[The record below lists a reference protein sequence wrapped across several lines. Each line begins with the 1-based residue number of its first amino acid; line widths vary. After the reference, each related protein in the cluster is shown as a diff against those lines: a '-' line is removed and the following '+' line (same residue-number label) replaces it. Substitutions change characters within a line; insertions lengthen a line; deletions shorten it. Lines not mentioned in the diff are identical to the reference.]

1 MQSTIRTV
9 ISNARVWAVVIALAG
24 IAVAMDRSATPA
36 AEAQATTSAAVAYMP
51 ATGTPEANAKARL
64 KEMSDYM
71 GAQKAFS
78 FEYDTF
84 LEVVTKEDQKLGLA
98 SSGSMAV
105 SRPDKI
111 RATRTGGF
119 ADVEYVFDGKTLTML
134 GKNANAYAQAA
145 ATGTIDQLV
154 DTVRDK
160 YHRPV
165 PGADLL
171 MSNIHDQLMPEVTNA
186 KDLGSGVIDGVEC
199 DHLAFR
205 TKDVDWQIWIAQGER
220 PYPCRYVI
228 TSTQV
233 SRAPAYTVA
242 LRDWNTDA
250 VAPASF
256 VFKAPAN
263 ARKLNPGE
271 LKDFDELPAIFKIVK
286 DAKDKRAG
294 LDLRLLPTA
303 VSEFF
308 VSTAEAVV
316 GRPLT
321 PVSVSGVARRTA
333 RRCSADVYDC

>member
-1 MQSTIRTV
+1 
-9 ISNARVWAVVIALAG
+9 VIAFAAVG
-24 IAVAMDRSATPA
+24 VAMDMSATPA
-36 AEAQATTSAAVAYMP
+36 AEAQAKPAAAAGYMP
-51 ATGTPEANAKARL
+51 PTGTPEANAKARL

-71 GAQKAFS
+71 AGQKAFS
-78 FEYDTF
+78 FEYDTL

-105 SRPDKI
+105 RRPDKI
-111 RATRTGGF
+111 HTTRTGGF
-119 ADVEYVFDGKTLTML
+119 ADVEFVFDGKTLTML
-134 GKNANAYAQAA
+134 GKNANAYAQAPA
-145 ATGTIDQLV
+145 VGTIDQLV
-154 DTVRDK
+154 DTLRDK

-171 MSNIHDQLMPEVTNA
+171 MSNIYDQLMPEVTNA

-205 TKDVDWQIWIAQGER
+205 SKEVDWQIWIAQGAR

-228 TSTQV
+228 TSTKV
-233 SRAPAYTVA
+233 SRAPAYTID

-250 VAPASF
+250 AAPSF
-256 VFKAPAN
+256 AFKAPAN

-271 LKDFDELPAIFKIVK
+271 LKDFDELPAIFKIVRE
-286 DAKDKRAG
+286 KRAG

-308 VSTAEAVV
+308 VSTAEAIV

-321 PVSVSGVARRTA
+321 PVSVAGVARRTA